1 MAASE
6 KQTPFCEKI
15 GFIRETPRR
24 ARDLT
29 DGGKNPRNSRAAP
42 RNKTSHKLHTTVHMV
57 REANIG
63 NYTSTKCASLNY
75 DEKHPVTYPHLTEKK
90 RNVPISYNELL

>member
-42 RNKTSHKLHTTVHMV
+42 RNKTNHKLHATVHME

-63 NYTSTKCASLNY
+63 NYTSTKMRIPKLRRQTPCYISAP
-75 DEKHPVTYPHLTEKK
+75 DRKK